1 MKISF
6 PTQKEIREACRTGEE
21 AVQEIFA
28 ALRDQFVQ
36 LSLHVE
42 QLNELVQRLQDQVN
56 KNSSNSSKPPSSDG
70 LKKPKTKSLRK
81 SGERP
86 NGGQPGHPGSTLK
99 QIEKPDKTQV
109 HKVHIC
115 QQCQS
120 SLDEIEGIDIEKRQV
135 FEIPAL
141 HIEVT
146 EHQSVIK
153 KCPHC
158 GSINRG
164 QFPCEVTQPTQYG
177 ANVKAHAVYLNNH
190 HYIPFERTAQIF
202 EDVFGHRISEGLII
216 ESGNKV
222 EEQVRPSNELI
233 KQKLIESKV
242 ANFDESGLRVKKK
255 NQWLHVA
262 STPELTYYQVHNKR
276 GCEAMN
282 DIDILPQF
290 NGIAVHDHW
299 KPYFKYTNCD
309 HSLCNAHHLRELTF
323 IEESYEQNWAKDMG
337 VLLREINKEVKQ
349 VRVEADHLEAN
360 KLKEFEIRYDKL
372 IEDGKLANPPPKE
385 EDNMPKKR
393 GRKKQSPPKNLLDRL
408 EEKKTEVL
416 RFMHDFTVPFDNN
429 QGERDIRMMKVK
441 QKVSGTFRTEKGAK
455 QFCNIRTYIS
465 TARKQGVNVLKA
477 LTMALQGFAFIPA

>member
-6 PTQKEIREACRTGEE
+6 PTQKEIHEAYRTGEE
-21 AVQEIFA
+21 AVQEMFA
-28 ALRDQFVQ
+28 AVRGQFVQ
-36 LSLHVE
+36 LSLQVQ
-42 QLNELVQRLQDQVN
+42 QLNELVQKLQDQVN
-56 KNSSNSSKPPSSDG
+56 KTSSDG
-70 LKKPKTKSLRK
+70 LKKPITKSLRK

-86 NGGQPGHPGSTLK
+86 NGGQPGHPGNTLK
-99 QIEKPDKTQV
+99 QVEKPDKTQV

-115 QQCQS
+115 QKCQS

-135 FEIPAL
+135 FEIPPL

-146 EHQSVIK
+146 EHQSIIK

-158 GSINRG
+158 GTINHG

-190 HYIPFERTAQIF
+190 HYIPFERTVQFF
-202 EDVFGHRISEGLII
+202 EDVFGHRISEGVVI

-222 EEQVRPSNELI
+222 EEQVRPSNEVV
-233 KQKLIESKV
+233 KQKLIESEV
-242 ANFDESGLRVKKK
+242 VNFDESGLRVKKK

-262 STPELTYYQVHNKR
+262 STPELTYYQVHSKR

-282 DIDILPQF
+282 AIDILPQF

-360 KLKEFEIRYDKL
+360 KLKELEIRYDKI
-372 IEDGKLANPPPKE
+372 IEEGK
-385 EDNMPKKR
+385 
-393 GRKKQSPPKNLLDRL
+393 
-408 EEKKTEVL
+408 
-416 RFMHDFTVPFDNN
+416 
-429 QGERDIRMMKVK
+429 ER
-441 QKVSGTFRTEKGAK
+441 Q
-455 QFCNIRTYIS
+455 
-465 TARKQGVNVLKA
+465 
-477 LTMALQGFAFIPA
+477 